1 MLATAHIVDVN
12 ESNIQ
17 QIIEQSMTKPV
28 MIYFYSERSPHCAE
42 LGATLDKL
50 AAEYADQFI
59 LAKLDCDV
67 EQMIASQFGLRA
79 IPTTYILQE
88 GRPVDGF
95 EGPQPEDVI
104 RNILAKVLPKPEE
117 LKAAQAAGLLAEGK
131 TEEALPL
138 LKEAHQLAP
147 KNSEI
152 TLALSGALISLNK
165 NEEAQ
170 ELLATI
176 PLQDQDSYYQSLL
189 SQIEL
194 QKQAADTPEIQQLQ
208 NDFNQQPENT
218 ALATQLALKLHE
230 VARNEEALELLYCF
244 LKTDLNAGDGQVK
257 KTLMDILSALG
268 ANDSLASKYRRMM
281 YSLLY

>member
-17 QIIEQSMTKPV
+17 QVIEQSMTKPV
-28 MIYFYSERSPHCAE
+28 MMYFYSERSPHCAE

-50 AAEYADQFI
+50 AAEFADQFV

-79 IPTTYILQE
+79 IPTVYILQE

-95 EGPQPEDVI
+95 QGPQPEEAI
-104 RNILAKVLPKPEE
+104 RQILTNILPKPEE
-117 LKAAQAAGLLAEGK
+117 LKAAQASALLAEGK
-131 TEEALPL
+131 ADEALPL
-138 LKEAHQLAP
+138 LKEAHQIDP

-152 TLALSGALISLNK
+152 TLALAGALISLNK
-165 NEEAQ
+165 HNEAE
-170 ELLATI
+170 ELLASI
-176 PLQDQDSYYQSLL
+176 PLQDQDSYYHSLL
-189 SQIEL
+189 AQIEL

-208 NDFNQQPENT
+208 DNFNQQPDNT
-218 ALATQLALKLHE
+218 ELAIQLALKLHE
-230 VARNEEALELLYCF
+230 VARNDEALELLFNF
-244 LKTDLNAGDGQVK
+244 LKKDLNAGEGQVK
-257 KTLMDILSALG
+257 KTLMDILSALRT
-268 ANDSLASKYRRMM
+268 NDNLASKYRRMV